1 MLVGPDGTVVGQASA
16 GLAVADLPTVA
27 TEQAIM
33 RLAGRRPQ
41 LYQRLTV
48 PHPAG
53 APLRA

>member
-1 MLVGPDGTVVGQASA
+1 MLVGPDGTILAQASA
-16 GLAVADLPTVA
+16 GLAVADLPTA
-27 TEQAIM
+27 PGEQALM
-33 RLAGRRPQ
+33 RLAGRRPP